1 MNDVMAYRKDSASE
15 MVLAFK
21 ELNVHTRST
30 LYADF
35 IRKAGRNIYPVIIAL
50 ENDKELGS
58 GNGNTFV
65 LYLKDGSEYR
75 ITPGLNGGYAV
86 YKSASHILLG
96 LGTILGPFVKNP
108 SSQEWMKPLLVYKEH
123 IERALTAL
131 EVYQENQNDG
141 FGTKPVELLLK
152 GTISFINECL
162 TKKNITLD
170 DWEKFNHSQ
179 FDNVKRCFTLA
190 TKTQAKENVEAIL
203 KWKKM
208 LGPELWR
215 QLYVVV
221 PTLWPVSKS
230 NPRSELFRALMD
242 EDMVDTNIILSEY
255 PRSEEEC
262 RTILGRIV
270 GDRAIARY
278 GMDVTNDDFLPALNN
293 VSK

>member
-1 MNDVMAYRKDSASE
+1 MAYRKDSASE

-162 TKKNITLD
+162 TKKTSL
-170 DWEKFNHSQ
+170 
-179 FDNVKRCFTLA
+179 
-190 TKTQAKENVEAIL
+190 
-203 KWKKM
+203 
-208 LGPELWR
+208 
-215 QLYVVV
+215 
-221 PTLWPVSKS
+221 
-230 NPRSELFRALMD
+230 
-242 EDMVDTNIILSEY
+242 
-255 PRSEEEC
+255 
-262 RTILGRIV
+262 
-270 GDRAIARY
+270 
-278 GMDVTNDDFLPALNN
+278 
-293 VSK
+293 